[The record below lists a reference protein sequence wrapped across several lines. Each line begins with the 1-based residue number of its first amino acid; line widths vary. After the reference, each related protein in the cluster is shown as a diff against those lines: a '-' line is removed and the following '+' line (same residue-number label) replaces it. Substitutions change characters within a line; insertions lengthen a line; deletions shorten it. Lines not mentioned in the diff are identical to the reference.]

1 MQSRQLDI
9 LLKSRLQFSLIGNVG
24 WRVML
29 PDEDNAGGGPC
40 HILSR
45 KHQETL
51 FLIMSSSR
59 WVSLAR
65 APSIAFAESG
75 VS

>member
-1 MQSRQLDI
+1 
-9 LLKSRLQFSLIGNVG
+9 
-24 WRVML
+24 ML

-51 FLIMSSSR
+51 LLIMSSSR
-59 WVSLAR
+59 WMSLAR